1 MTKVLY
7 PAVAKHYD
15 TTSSRVERAIRHAI
29 EVSWMRGKIE
39 NVNKLFGFNVY
50 GKNDKPTNGEFIA
63 LVADKLIIEDG
74 RVFATRRASGASRGG
89 WEFPGGKIEPGE
101 TPQQALAREIREELD
116 TDILVSDL
124 LAAVEYDYPD
134 FHLSMQCFRASLLS
148 GTLTLKEHEAA
159 VWLSTEELDGLDWL
173 PADRTIIGR
182 IKEKLMTESVYKM
195 PASFL

>member
-1 MTKVLY
+1 MTNREMLRAAGKTVRVAA
-7 PAVAKHYD
+7 AV
-15 TTSSRVERAIRHAI
+15 
-29 EVSWMRGKIE
+29 
-39 NVNKLFGFNVY
+39 
-50 GKNDKPTNGEFIA
+50 
-63 LVADKLIIEDG
+63 IIEDG

-116 TDILVSDL
+116 TDILVGDL

-173 PADRTIIGR
+173 PADRTVIGR